1 MAKRIPIISFFSGG
15 GFMDMG
21 FINAGFDVVYANEYD
36 KTFAELHDEGMSS
49 RAKGHKKKTCSISST
64 ASLSDLTP
72 EDILKT
78 AFPKE
83 IPELWGII
91 GGPPCQDFTM
101 NGKGDGFKGTRGKMT
116 HL

>member
-1 MAKRIPIISFFSGG
+1 MDKFNCASFFAGAGG
-15 GFMDMG
+15 IDIGFEQ
-21 FINAGFDVVYANEYD
+21 AGFDVVYANEYD

-49 RAKGHKKKTCSISST
+49 WAKGHEKKTCPVSST

-83 IPELWGII
+83 FRICGE
-91 GGPPCQDFTM
+91 
-101 NGKGDGFKGTRGKMT
+101 
-116 HL
+116 